1 MNRYFMNRVLYIC
14 FRRLAELSS
23 ENSRSKQRV
32 EDLLREMADK
42 VAQPTPEL
50 MLVQA
55 EMEKVRDQARQDQAI
70 AEHGKKQQQQQ
81 LHKQV

>member
-14 FRRLAELSS
+14 FRRLAEVSS

-50 MLVQA
+50 LLVQA
-55 EMEKVRDQARQDQAI
+55 EMEKVRDQTRQDQAL
-70 AEHGKKQQQQQ
+70 AEHSKKQQQQQ